1 VPKLKREYS
10 IALLMIGGVV
20 LLVFG
25 INYLK
30 GLDLL
35 RKRNVYHAIYHDV
48 SGITDA
54 TPVLFNGYKV
64 GQVLGTALVPD
75 GTGRI
80 AISFQMNEH
89 RLPIPKDSRV
99 EIYGVDLFTQ
109 AVRIVLGN
117 DTALAEPGDT
127 LLGNAQKSL
136 GETVTSAIDPLKA
149 KAEAMITSIDS
160 VLTAVQQLLNPKAR
174 GEIDKSLTNLRAS
187 LENIN
192 SATHSIDLLLAD
204 LGTSL
209 KSTMNN
215 LNKVSVTL
223 ANNSGRLDH
232 IFSNVDS
239 LTTSLAKGDLQVTL
253 KNLAITSEQLKQV
266 IAGINEGKGTLGKL
280 AKDDSLYVN
289 LTAAS
294 HELDVL
300 LEDLRTNP
308 NRYLSIFGKKDRLP
322 KLSQG
327 DIERIQKAYEKQHK
341 P

>member
-1 VPKLKREYS
+1 
-10 IALLMIGGVV
+10 MIGGVV

-64 GQVLGTALVPD
+64 GQVLGTALVHD

-109 AVRIVLGN
+109 AVRIVIGK
-117 DTALAEPGDT
+117 DTALAQPGDT

-160 VLTAVQQLLNPKAR
+160 VLTSVQQLLNPKAR
-174 GEIDKSLTNLRAS
+174 GEIDASLTNLRAS

-192 SATHSIDLLLAD
+192 SATHNIDLLLAD
-204 LGTSL
+204 LGKNL
-209 KSTMNN
+209 KSTLDN
-215 LNKVSVTL
+215 LNKVSGTL
-223 ANNSGRLDH
+223 AKNSDKIDH

-239 LTTSLAKGDLQVTL
+239 LTSSLAHGDLQKML
-253 KNLAITSEQLKQV
+253 QDLAATSAQLKHIV
-266 IAGINEGKGTLGKL
+266 GEIDEGKGTLGKL
-280 AKDDSLYVN
+280 AKNDSLYNN
-289 LTAAS
+289 LTSAS
-294 HELDVL
+294 HELDLL
-300 LEDLRTNP
+300 LEDLRANP

-322 KLSQG
+322 KLSEG
-327 DIERIQKAYEKQHK
+327 DIERIQQAYDKQRK